1 LTRLLEDK
9 LNQLF
14 QKLRTPIKII
24 FHATVWTVWDSS
36 PNRSR

>member
-24 FHATVWTVWDSS
+24 FHATVWDSS
-36 PNRSR
+36 PNRGR